1 MTEKVYS
8 IFVFVLLLFGCAD
21 PSISPENRAKDL
33 VNASIS
39 AHGGQSTYDKLKD
52 LSYIKTTYTY
62 DSLEQVSDTLV
73 QHIHHNRL
81 GHIRLTYQND
91 RGLNEI
97 EEKGEE
103 LSVRLNG
110 VIQYDTTLIK
120 NAKSTA
126 DGARFVFFQPFK
138 LKDSLVRL
146 KALGRRTLSHKDNQL
161 SEELE
166 VVEATYPNSSDIW
179 YFFFDSE
186 SNRLLA
192 NAVNHNGKM
201 SLITNDSLQ
210 WHEGL
215 LVHRFRTSYLASE
228 QFEPIRVQ
236 ARYDYEMR
244 AQD

>member
-1 MTEKVYS
+1 MKKVF
-8 IFVFVLLLFGCAD
+8 ILAQLVLSCAD
-21 PSISPENRAKDL
+21 PSSFSKGT
-33 VNASIS
+33 SIRLIDS
-39 AHGGQSTYDKLKD
+39 AIEAHGGQSAYEQLKD
-52 LSYIKTTYTY
+52 LSYIKTTHTY

-73 QHIHHNRL
+73 QRIHHNRL
-81 GHIRLTYQND
+81 GHIRLTYKND

-97 EEKGEE
+97 EEKDEQ

-110 VIQYDTTLIK
+110 VVQYDTALIK

-146 KALGRRTLSHKDNQL
+146 KALGRRTLSHKENQL
-161 SEELE
+161 SEEVE

-179 YFFFDSE
+179 YFFFDPE
-186 SNRLLA
+186 TDRLLA

-210 WHEGL
+210 WHKGM
-215 LVHRFRTSYLASE
+215 LVHRFRTSYLSNE
-228 QFEPIRVQ
+228 QFELIRVQ
-236 ARYDYEMR
+236 AHYDYEMR
-244 AQD
+244 DLD

>member
-1 MTEKVYS
+1 MTVKVHS
-8 IFVFVLLLFGCAD
+8 IFVFVLLLFGCAN
-21 PSISPENRAKDL
+21 PSLHQENRAKDL

-52 LSYIKTTYTY
+52 LNYIKTTYTY

-73 QHIHHNRL
+73 QCIHHNRL
-81 GHIRLTYQND
+81 GHIRLTYNND
-91 RGLNEI
+91 QGLNEI
-97 EEKGEE
+97 EEEDE
-103 LSVRLNG
+103 QLSVRLNG
-110 VIQYDTTLIK
+110 VVQYDTALIK

-146 KALGRRTLSHKDNQL
+146 NALGRRTLTYKGSQL
-161 SEELE
+161 SEEVE

-179 YFFFDSE
+179 YFFFDPE

-210 WHEGL
+210 WHKSV
-215 LVHRFRTSYLASE
+215 LVHRFRTSYLSNE
-228 QFEPIRVQ
+228 QFELIRVQ
-236 ARYDYEMR
+236 ARYNYEML
-244 AQD
+244 ALD